1 MQESCGQ
8 GSQQAEKTLRVQ
20 HRVVRARALTEVAD
34 PPFADVQAFVRA
46 AVGGS
51 AAEAERA
58 LLSAATSST
67 ARHFAVGDTVMVAK
81 GDLKSMKARVVE
93 VDQTKDRV
101 HVMPILQ
108 GFNEKLDF
116 AMDEL
121 QKHVET
127 GSRVKVRP
135 PPSPFLTP

>member
-1 MQESCGQ
+1 M
-8 GSQQAEKTLRVQ
+8 
-20 HRVVRARALTEVAD
+20 
-34 PPFADVQAFVRA
+34 QAFVRA

-51 AAEAERA
+51 AADAERA

-81 GDLKSMKARVVE
+81 GDLKSMRARVVE
-93 VDQTKDRV
+93 VDQARDRV
-101 HVMPILQ
+101 HVMPLLA
-108 GFNEKLDF
+108 GFSEKLDF

-127 GSRVKVRP
+127 GCRVKVRR
-135 PPSPFLTP
+135 

>member
-1 MQESCGQ
+1 MQF
-8 GSQQAEKTLRVQ
+8 RI
-20 HRVVRARALTEVAD
+20 VRSNKLTELPD

-51 AAEAERA
+51 TAEAERA

-81 GDLKSMKARVVE
+81 GDLKSMRARVVE
-93 VDQTKDRV
+93 VDQAKDRV
-101 HVMPILQ
+101 HVMPILA

-127 GSRVKVRP
+127 GSRVKVRWP
-135 PPSPFLTP
+135 VP